1 MNLTQNYLDNLNKIV
16 KYFIISIPLLLITG
30 PFLADLIFS
39 LIGLSFI
46 FFFKNYQSHNVIKT
60 FSKVFVLFYFII
72 LLSSFF
78 AEDKMLS
85 LGNSIFYFRFFL
97 FSITFFYI
105 LCLDETILKKIF
117 LTLFLCY
124 LILILDGF
132 YQFYFK
138 ENILGFPL
146 DSSANGRRVSS
157 FFLDELIYGSYL
169 TRLSPLFFG
178 LIFFLFRN
186 TNLINIIFLISV
198 ILIELAVFI
207 SGERTSF
214 ILFNV
219 IVFLMLIFLSGF
231 KNIRILIFATV
242 PLIIIILLNISSP
255 AKKRI
260 VDQTLM
266 ELKSK
271 NYDSELILI
280 NRQYH
285 EHFVSSYNIFKD
297 NKILGVGPKNF
308 RIVCKDEKYNISKLT
323 CSTHPHNTYLQL
335 LSETGIFSFFII
347 FSLFLLLNFM
357 LLKHLIL
364 KFFKKELLFNN
375 FEICLII
382 HFYISLF
389 PFTTSGS
396 FFNNWVSILYFY
408 PLPILLWLLK
418 NKKII

>member
-16 KYFIISIPLLLITG
+16 KYFIIFIPLLLITG
-30 PFLADLIFS
+30 PFLSDLVFS

-46 FFFKNYQSHNVIKT
+46 FFAKSYQSHNIIKT
-60 FSKVFVLFYFII
+60 FSKVFILFYSII
-72 LLSSFF
+72 LLSSFQ

-85 LGNSIFYFRFFL
+85 FGNSIFYFRFFL

-105 LCLDETILKKIF
+105 LCLDESILKKIF

-146 DSSANGRRVSS
+146 DPSAKGRRVSS

-178 LIFFLFRN
+178 LIFFLFKN
-186 TNLINIIFLISV
+186 TNLINIVFLISI
-198 ILIELAVFI
+198 ILIEFAVFI

-214 ILFNV
+214 ILFNI

-255 AKKRI
+255 AKDRI
-260 VDQTLM
+260 VDQTLR
-266 ELKSK
+266 ELKQK
-271 NYDSELILI
+271 NYDSEFILI

-297 NKILGVGPKNF
+297 NKLLGVGPKNF
-308 RIVCKDEKYNISKLT
+308 RIVCKDEKYNISELT

-364 KFFKKELLFNN
+364 KFLKKELLFNN

-382 HFYISLF
+382 YFYISLF

-396 FFNNWVSILYFY
+396 FFNNWVSIIYFY